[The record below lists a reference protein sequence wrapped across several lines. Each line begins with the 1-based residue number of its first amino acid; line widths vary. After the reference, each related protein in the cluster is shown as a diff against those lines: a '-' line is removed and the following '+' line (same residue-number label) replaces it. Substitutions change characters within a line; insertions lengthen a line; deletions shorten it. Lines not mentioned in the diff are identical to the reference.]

1 MQKVKVTKR
10 QRKALGRNFMV
21 KECKKAGQPQEVG
34 LDRYMGKPPVYA
46 PYVPHL
52 HAATQYRKVEPG
64 VPFVRA

>member
-21 KECKKAGQPQEVG
+21 KECKKSGEIQEVG
-34 LDRYMGKPPVYA
+34 GTRYMGKPPVYA
-46 PYVPHL
+46 PFVPHPG
-52 HAATQYRKVEPG
+52 APTQYRKVKNG